1 MKVLLRDYLASLRE
15 RAELDVILPDL
26 LSEKGF
32 EVFSRPQVGT
42 VQHGVDIG
50 AVGPDKDGV
59 RSVYLLS
66 VKRGDLT
73 LSEWDGGANQALR
86 PSLNQILDAYPSR
99 LPPEYAGLPIVICL
113 CFGGEIADN
122 VRTAVKGYID
132 DNTRP
137 GRRFEI
143 WNGDKIAGLLLD
155 GILRE
160 DIFPKPLRSD
170 LRKALAMLDE
180 PTVAYNHYAR
190 LADRL
195 GEAAKAGPAAAV
207 TAARQLNIAT
217 WMIFVWARDLGNL
230 EAAYRTSELGI
241 LHAWELLKPTIEAT
255 GKDKEALDRVLMQM
269 INLHLGV
276 AKDLLK
282 DKIAPA
288 SRDRDA
294 LASAVH
300 TRTSTDVNLALFD
313 TVGRAAMASLW
324 MHWLG
329 QRADWA
335 AAGQDFTEGRRFYAD
350 LAMAI
355 VESNGCLGL
364 PIADE
369 QAIDVAL
376 VLLAALGSEQDPNRI
391 SNWIETMVDRLV
403 FAMRMRRLYPGAS
416 SDYRDWLDP
425 PADDEG
431 FKRAT
436 VGSTLIPLLAAWAA
450 ALMLPRARA
459 RLAAL
464 RKDVLSGTTMQMWLP
479 DPDSETHHYLNTD
492 EHGHALLDLPI
503 QAEGTALIETI
514 REACDGHPELDGMS
528 AMRTNC
534 WPIVLLASRHWR
546 RPMPPQFYIG
556 SMTAPAES
564 EVVSPERQTT

>member
-15 RAELDVILPDL
+15 RTELDVILPDL

-32 EVFSRPQVGT
+32 EVFARPQVGT

-50 AVGPDKDGV
+50 AVGLDQNGV
-59 RSVYLLS
+59 RSVFLLS

-73 LSEWDGGANQALR
+73 LSEWDGAANQALR

-99 LPPEYAGLPIVICL
+99 LPPEYAALPIIICL

-122 VRTAVKGYID
+122 VRTSVKGYIE

-155 GILRE
+155 GLLRE
-160 DIFPKPLRSD
+160 DIFPKALRSD

-180 PTVAYNHYAR
+180 PAVAYDHYAR

-195 GEAAKAGPAAAV
+195 ALNAKTSSSAAV
-207 TAARQLNIAT
+207 TAARQLNIAN
-217 WMIFVWARDLGNL
+217 WMIYVWARDLENL
-230 EAAYRTSELGI
+230 EAAYRTSELGV
-241 LHAWELLKPTIEAT
+241 LHAWELLKPTIEAK
-255 GKDKEALDRVLMQM
+255 GKDKEALDRSLMQM
-269 INLHLGV
+269 INLHLSV
-276 AKDLLK
+276 ARDLLK

-288 SRDRDA
+288 SRSRDA
-294 LASAVH
+294 LASAVR
-300 TRTSTDVNLALFD
+300 TRTSTDINLALFD
-313 TVGRAAMASLW
+313 IVGRAGMASLW

-329 QRADWA
+329 QRTDWA
-335 AAGQDFTEGRRFYAD
+335 ATGQDFNEDCRLYAD
-350 LAMAI
+350 LAMDI

-364 PIADE
+364 PIADQ

-376 VLLAALGSEQDPNRI
+376 VLLAALGSEQNPDRI
-391 SNWIETMVDRLV
+391 SDWIETMVDRLV
-403 FAMRMRRLYPGAS
+403 FAMRMRRLYPGAG
-416 SDYRDWLDP
+416 SDYRDWIDP
-425 PADDEG
+425 PSDDER
-431 FKRAT
+431 FRRAT
-436 VGSTLIPLLAAWAA
+436 VGSTLIPLLAAWAS
-450 ALMLPRARA
+450 ALSLPRARA

-464 RKDVLSGTTMQMWLP
+464 RRDILAHTTMQMWLP
-479 DPDSETHHYLNTD
+479 DADSETHHYLD
-492 EHGHALLDLPI
+492 SEEHGHALLDLPI
-503 QAEGTALIETI
+503 EAKGAALLETI
-514 REACDGHPELDGMS
+514 REACDSHPELDGMS

-556 SMTAPAES
+556 SMAPADEGGAPS
-564 EVVSPERQTT
+564 SAG